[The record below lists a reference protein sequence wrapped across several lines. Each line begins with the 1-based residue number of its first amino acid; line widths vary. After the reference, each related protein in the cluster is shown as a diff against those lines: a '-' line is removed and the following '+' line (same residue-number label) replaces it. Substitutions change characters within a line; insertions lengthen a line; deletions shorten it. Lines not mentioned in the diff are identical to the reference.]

1 MKIVTVNFV
10 QTKIVTEINNTLL
23 NNLFWPGK
31 NVCIKIGFSN
41 LSASEV
47 GCVEKHAII
56 YCCSFSCYCCRLVQF
71 KLLLAA
77 ILPPWT
83 GVKESLISDDAGLGG
98 WQWQLTIDYYINN
111 NQIMQYKRQKT
122 NGWNRGKMKQTE
134 TKWKEKIDLKMYH
147 RTLHTLLKPAMI
159 YLLIYHNKIQI

>member
-10 QTKIVTEINNTLL
+10 QTKIVTEINNPLL

-56 YCCSFSCYCCRLVQF
+56 HCCCSFSCYCCRLVQF

-122 NGWNRGKMKQTE
+122 NGWNRQNETDRDKVKGKNWSKNV
-134 TKWKEKIDLKMYH
+134 
-147 RTLHTLLKPAMI
+147 P
-159 YLLIYHNKIQI
+159 